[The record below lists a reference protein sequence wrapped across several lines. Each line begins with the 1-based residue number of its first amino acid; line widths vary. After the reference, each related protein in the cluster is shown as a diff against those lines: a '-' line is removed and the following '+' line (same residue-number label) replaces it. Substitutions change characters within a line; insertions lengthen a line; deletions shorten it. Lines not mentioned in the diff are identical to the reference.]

1 MIRYALSCDRGHG
14 FETWFRDSASYDD
27 QARAGL
33 VTCPLCG
40 SPKVEK
46 QIMAPAVA
54 RTDRPAAVP
63 PPGEAGPAG
72 PAEAAAGGDPTRQ
85 AAAPEILPPG
95 PAPMVLMGEREQAFR
110 ALLRAVRDHVVATA
124 ENVGP
129 RFADEARKIHE
140 GLSEFRA
147 IYGEA
152 TPEEA
157 RALAED
163 GIDAFLLPTLP
174 DERN

>member
-1 MIRYALSCDRGHG
+1 MIRYDLRCDAGHT
-14 FETWFRDSASYDD
+14 FDSWFRDSASYDE
-27 QARAGL
+27 QARRGL
-33 VTCPLCG
+33 VSCPACG
-40 SPKVEK
+40 SAKVEK

-54 RTDRPAAVP
+54 RTDRDIVARPVPEQTPEQPAVPAA
-63 PPGEAGPAG
+63 
-72 PAEAAAGGDPTRQ
+72 
-85 AAAPEILPPG
+85 
-95 PAPMVLMGEREQAFR
+95 PAPSGPVALISERERAFR
-110 ALLRAVRDHVVATA
+110 DLVREFRRMVTEKA

-129 RFADEARKIHE
+129 RFAEEARAMHE

-157 RALAED
+157 RALHEE
-163 GIDAFLLPTLP
+163 GIDAFPLPSLP